1 MKNYV
6 HILRRLDAVIKAY
19 RRAEDACYRA
29 TCSGQDSDRIEQ
41 HWDIFFALQDKR
53 DALRDQIRAYV
64 AHPVRVRRFADDF
77 VDGQW
82 HVEYGRYL
90 IRRQQILTA
99 CRLLGVDSRQLRF

>member
-1 MKNYV
+1 MNYV
-6 HILRRLDAVIKAY
+6 NILRRLDAVIKAY

-29 TCSGQDSDRIEQ
+29 TRRIEQ

-99 CRLLGVDSRQLRF
+99 CRLLGVDSRELRF